1 MKKTIIK
8 TMTLSAICLVGSF
21 AQETTTLAASHPL
34 FKVTTEK
41 ENISVSS
48 VQLVPE
54 KSLLVGETYQYE
66 AMISP
71 TNASDQSLKW
81 YSQNDKILK
90 VDQNGLVTATGIGT
104 ADVYAFAS
112 DGDIRGWSEVTVNK
126 GTLPV
131 SSVTLSPKSG
141 IVEVG
146 TPFMIK
152 ETILP
157 TATRFQSV
165 TWSSSDSSVATV
177 KNGVVSGIK
186 PGNVTITAVSGDGK
200 KTDTSTLTIKYGSTI
215 PVTSI
220 SLPPSKSLLVGET
233 SQYMATVLPAVATDK
248 QVIWQSANEKI
259 VKVDT
264 DGLVTA
270 TGVGTADIYALS
282 KDGKSK
288 GWSEVT
294 VKEGNLP
301 VTSVSLSPESGI
313 VEIGSPFKLKETV
326 LPEATKYKVVGWTSS
341 NKAIA
346 TVSGGVVTG
355 IKPGIV
361 TITATSI
368 DGKIKGS
375 STLTVKYGDKI
386 PMTSL
391 SLSTKSKTLSVGQS
405 FQYKSVI
412 TPSFATET
420 SLIWFTSDASIAS
433 IDDKGLVK
441 GVKKGKTTVFA
452 FSVDGSIS
460 DSATLT
466 IK

>member
-1 MKKTIIK
+1 M
-8 TMTLSAICLVGSF
+8 
-21 AQETTTLAASHPL
+21 
-34 FKVTTEK
+34 
-41 ENISVSS
+41 
-48 VQLVPE
+48 
-54 KSLLVGETYQYE
+54 
-66 AMISP
+66 
-71 TNASDQSLKW
+71 
-81 YSQNDKILK
+81 
-90 VDQNGLVTATGIGT
+90 
-104 ADVYAFAS
+104 
-112 DGDIRGWSEVTVNK
+112 
-126 GTLPV
+126 
-131 SSVTLSPKSG
+131 
-141 IVEVG
+141 
-146 TPFMIK
+146 
-152 ETILP
+152 
-157 TATRFQSV
+157 
-165 TWSSSDSSVATV
+165 
-177 KNGVVSGIK
+177 
-186 PGNVTITAVSGDGK
+186 
-200 KTDTSTLTIKYGSTI
+200 
-215 PVTSI
+215 
-220 SLPPSKSLLVGET
+220 
-233 SQYMATVLPAVATDK
+233 
-248 QVIWQSANEKI
+248 
-259 VKVDT
+259 
-264 DGLVTA
+264 
-270 TGVGTADIYALS
+270 
-282 KDGKSK
+282 
-288 GWSEVT
+288 
-294 VKEGNLP
+294 
-301 VTSVSLSPESGI
+301 SPESGI